1 MKIELNNF
9 FTNTVL
15 SALYKLKSDSKA
27 SWGKMNAEQMLIHL
41 IQSTKMMH
49 LGNTKLLIKEKHI
62 EKAIAFLYTDKPI
75 SRGIEIP
82 KNIGYNL
89 DNTIKEDI
97 EATKEDLINSINNM
111 LSFLS
116 KNTDFKAI
124 HPFFGELNTHQWLL
138 FQKKH
143 FTHHL
148 IQFGLM

>member
-15 SALYKLKSDSKA
+15 SALDKLKSDSKA
-27 SWGKMNAEQMLIHL
+27 SWGTMNAEQMLIHL
-41 IQSTKMMH
+41 IQSSKMMH
-49 LGNTKLLIKEKHI
+49 SGNTKLLIKEKYI

-82 KNIGYNL
+82 KDIGYNL
-89 DNTIKEDI
+89 DYAITEDI
-97 EATKEDLINSINNM
+97 EATKEDLIKSINNM

-124 HPFFGELNTHQWLL
+124 HPFFGELNTQQWLL

-148 IQFGLM
+148 SQFGLI

>member
-15 SALYKLKSDSKA
+15 SALDKLKSDSKA
-27 SWGKMNAEQMLIHL
+27 SWGTMNAEQMLIHL
-41 IQSTKMMH
+41 IQSSKMMH
-49 LGNTKLLIKEKHI
+49 SGNTKLLIKEKYI
-62 EKAIAFLYTDKPI
+62 EKALAFLYTDKPI

-89 DNTIKEDI
+89 DDAITEDI

-124 HPFFGELNTHQWLL
+124 HPFFGELNTQQWLL

-148 IQFGLM
+148 SQFGLI